1 MNKIYAIKKNKK
13 GEAVVVSEVSEGIRK
28 SVTSRLSLNI
38 LLMIGLWLLCSA
50 SSWASVTTNYIPY
63 QTYRDFAENKG
74 LFKPGTVNISFYD
87 KQGNVVTS
95 LSKAPMI
102 DFSSNDLT
110 GVATLVSPQYVVSVK
125 HNGGYQYVKFGYADD
140 SSYTLVDR
148 NNHWRDFH
156 TPRLNKIVTEVTP
169 LDITNAGTANGT
181 YQNADRFPMFYRV
194 GAGTQYV
201 KDANGKISYLMGA
214 YSYKTG
220 GIVNKPFISDWS
232 FVTNTTNSPL
242 STYGTPGDSGSPLFA
257 WDADQNK
264 WVLLAV
270 LNSYAGVN
278 GNTNW
283 YTIIPAGDV
292 KNTMKLDVDT
302 PVNTK
307 QGEGDIHWSYDE
319 KTGLGSLTQ
328 GAHHGQCMGIWEQHG
343 LLRLIVVKI

>member
-1 MNKIYAIKKNKK
+1 MVGGYSFPSCAS
-13 GEAVVVSEVSEGIRK
+13 VVSST
-28 SVTSRLSLNI
+28 TS
-38 LLMIGLWLLCSA
+38 
-50 SSWASVTTNYIPY
+50 Y

-74 LFKPGTVNISFYD
+74 EFRPGAEDVPLYD
-87 KQGNVVTS
+87 KNGNPVMT
-95 LSKAPMI
+95 LNKAPMI
-102 DFSSNDLT
+102 DFSSNDST

-140 SSYTLVDR
+140 SSYALVDR

-169 LDITNAGTANGT
+169 LDITNAGTAKGT
-181 YQNADRFPMFYRV
+181 YQNADRFPVFYRV
-194 GAGTQYV
+194 GTGTQYV
-201 KDANGKISYLMGA
+201 KDTNGKITYLMGA

-220 GIVNKPFISDWS
+220 GIVNTPAISDWS
-232 FVTNTTNSPL
+232 FVTNTTNTPL

-292 KNTMKLDVDT
+292 KNTMKQDADA

-319 KTGLGSLTQ
+319 KRDLV
-328 GAHHGQCMGIWEQHG
+328 H
-343 LLRLIVVKI
+343 